1 MAPWQGSP
9 LPPAWWVLSRTL
21 AEPGRLVEGELQG
34 RAVLRGDG
42 TSKSWPH
49 TAVDIL
55 QLFFFFL
62 LHSNGVP
69 PSLVLAVPGGI
80 NYIVHALNSLFC
92 NDNWMQFP

>member
-1 MAPWQGSP
+1 M
-9 LPPAWWVLSRTL
+9 
-21 AEPGRLVEGELQG
+21 
-34 RAVLRGDG
+34 LRGDA

-55 QLFFFFL
+55 QLLPPFFFFFFFFSSF
-62 LHSNGVP
+62 LHFFFHSDGVP
-69 PSLVLAVPGGI
+69 PLLVLAVPSGN

>member
-1 MAPWQGSP
+1 MAPGG
-9 LPPAWWVLSRTL
+9 
-21 AEPGRLVEGELQG
+21 PGRLAEGEPKPKG
-34 RAVLRGDG
+34 KAVLRGDG

-55 QLFFFFL
+55 QPFFFFF
-62 LHSNGVP
+62 HSNGVP
-69 PSLVLAVPGGI
+69 PLLFLAVPSGN